1 MPERIG
7 FDRKI
12 RRAWLDLA
20 AETVLRERDPA
31 AVHAA
36 LDRALASEV
45 RGSEARRKTVNLLT
59 RIWLRVPQAH
69 RPLRDEA
76 LSLWNDV
83 TGTDRLWLHWGLAL
97 LAYPFFRDVV
107 TVVGRLLRL
116 QERFTTG
123 QVYRQIVARWGER
136 TTLKKAT
143 QRVITSLVDW
153 GIFHPVEEGRGL
165 YVAIAPP
172 ATTHAELPLWLLECA
187 LRSHPN
193 DALPLYDLLR
203 LSSLFPF
210 QIDIGLDRLHASAR
224 FLILREGD
232 GRELVTVRERGR
244 G

>member
-12 RRAWLDLA
+12 HRAWMDLA

-45 RGSEARRKTVNLLT
+45 GGAEARRKTVNVLT
-59 RIWLRVPQAH
+59 RIWLRVPEAH

-76 LSLWNDV
+76 LSLWDDV
-83 TGTDRLWLHWGLAL
+83 ARADRLWLHWGLIL

-136 TTLKKAT
+136 TTLKYAVRRT
-143 QRVITSLVDW
+143 VWSLVDW
-153 GIFHPVEEGRGL
+153 GVLHPIGEGKGPYEAASPL
-165 YVAIAPP
+165 
-172 ATTHAELPLWLLECA
+172 TTSHAELPLWLLEAA
-187 LRSHPN
+187 LRSHPS

-203 LSSLFPF
+203 LPSLFPF

-232 GRELVTVRERGR
+232 GRELVTVRGR
-244 G
+244 E